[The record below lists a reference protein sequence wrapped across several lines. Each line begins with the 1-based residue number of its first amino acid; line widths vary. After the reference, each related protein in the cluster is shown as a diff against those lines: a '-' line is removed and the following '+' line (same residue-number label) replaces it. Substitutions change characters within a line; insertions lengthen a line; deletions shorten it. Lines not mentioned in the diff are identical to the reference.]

1 MASAHNNG
9 GGGGGGDAA
18 TGGGRSE
25 TDHVTA
31 LELQSNRR
39 LLYFSDGV
47 MEELSTD
54 SDDSDDA
61 EPSDVPDK
69 AQLEVGL
76 SLLMHLFSHFLHA
89 NDDESFEFSL
99 NSFYIVFFCVYLF
112 SANCHWCHAYVTR
125 PVEWEIIYWPAS
137 TTLAAAWPPFWAL
150 RTPNMSAN

>member
-1 MASAHNNG
+1 MASAPNI
-9 GGGGGGDAA
+9 GGGGGDTA
-18 TGGGRSE
+18 TGGGGRSE

-76 SLLMHLFSHFLHA
+76 SLVMHLYSRIFSIPI
-89 NDDESFEFSL
+89 DESFELSL
-99 NSFYIVFFCVYLF
+99 HLFF
-112 SANCHWCHAYVTR
+112 
-125 PVEWEIIYWPAS
+125 
-137 TTLAAAWPPFWAL
+137 
-150 RTPNMSAN
+150 